1 MKKTQSKGERKVEE
15 EVIKKA
21 EVLVEAYPY
30 IREYRD
36 KLFVI
41 KCGGSIFRSSHL
53 KENILRDIAFLEAV
67 GIRTILVCGGG
78 PFITEEIEKRGK
90 KPVFV
95 DGLRVTDEDTL
106 KIVKDVLFNVRDDI
120 VEYLTEKLSVRSVP
134 LVPEDRFM
142 LARKIHYQRGE
153 EVIDLGF
160 VGQVGSVNTEYI
172 NDRIKKEHVLI
183 IAPLAYGEDSNLYNL
198 NGDSVASGIAEAMK
212 AEKLIFIT
220 DVMGVMRNPQ
230 NVDTLISVLQA
241 SDAEELINKNIIKEG
256 MIPKVRASLSS
267 IKRGVKK
274 VHIVNGNL
282 SHSIILEV
290 FTEHGVGTEILM

>member
-1 MKKTQSKGERKVEE
+1 VEE

-36 KLFVI
+36 KVFII

-53 KENILRDIAFLEAV
+53 KESILKDIAFLEAV
-67 GIRTILVCGGG
+67 GIKTLMICGGG

-106 KIVKDVLFNVRDDI
+106 KIVKDVLFSVRDDI
-120 VEYLTEKLSVRSVP
+120 VKYLTEELKVEAVP
-134 LVPEDRFM
+134 LLPEERFM

-153 EVIDLGF
+153 EVVDLGF

-172 NDRIKKEHVLI
+172 NDKLKKEHVLI
-183 IAPLAYGEDSNLYNL
+183 IAPLVYGEDNNLYNL
-198 NGDSVASGIAEAMK
+198 NGDSVAAGIAEAMR

-220 DVMGVMRNPQ
+220 DVLGVMRNPQ
-230 NVDTLISVLQA
+230 NPDTLISVLQV

-267 IKRGVKK
+267 IKKGVEK
-274 VHIVNGNL
+274 VHIVSGNL
-282 SHSIILEV
+282 SHSIILEI
-290 FTEHGVGTEILM
+290 FTEHGVGTEILK

>member
-1 MKKTQSKGERKVEE
+1 MEE

-36 KLFVI
+36 KVFII

-53 KENILRDIAFLEAV
+53 KESILKDIAFLEAV
-67 GIRTILVCGGG
+67 GIKTLMICGGG

-106 KIVKDVLFNVRDDI
+106 KIVKDVLFSVRDDI
-120 VEYLTEKLSVRSVP
+120 VKYLTEELKVEAVP
-134 LVPEDRFM
+134 LLPEERFM

-153 EVIDLGF
+153 EVVDLGF

-172 NDRIKKEHVLI
+172 NDKLKKEHVLI
-183 IAPLAYGEDSNLYNL
+183 IAPLVYGEDNNLYNL
-198 NGDSVASGIAEAMK
+198 NGDSVAAGIAEAMR

-220 DVMGVMRNPQ
+220 DVLGVMRNPQ
-230 NVDTLISVLQA
+230 NPDTLISVLQV

-267 IKRGVKK
+267 IKKGVEK
-274 VHIVNGNL
+274 VHIVSGNL
-282 SHSIILEV
+282 SHSIILEI
-290 FTEHGVGTEILM
+290 FTEHGVGTEILK